1 MHELFAETIEIMLA
15 GMGGV
20 FLFLILLTI
29 AVTLLTQFF
38 SEGDASQGPNSKQ
51 ASTAAGSEAAS
62 AGDQESTTRATKL
75 AAVTVA
81 VQKYRQAR
89 ESSADQQ
96 E

>member
-1 MHELFAETIEIMLA
+1 MSELFADTFEIMLA

-20 FLFLILLTI
+20 FIFLIVLTFAVVLLTKFFPET
-29 AVTLLTQFF
+29 AVSKADQNAQ
-38 SEGDASQGPNSKQ
+38 SAAEGSTESATASD
-51 ASTAAGSEAAS
+51 TS
-62 AGDQESTTRATKL
+62 AATKL

-89 ESSADQQ
+89 GSAADQQ

>member
-1 MHELFAETIEIMLA
+1 MSELFADTFEIMLA

-20 FLFLILLTI
+20 FVFLIVLTFAVGLLTK
-29 AVTLLTQFF
+29 FF
-38 SEGDASQGPNSKQ
+38 PENTVSKTGEAQPATKNPSESETPSNASS
-51 ASTAAGSEAAS
+51 AA
-62 AGDQESTTRATKL
+62 KL

-89 ESSADQQ
+89 GSAADPK

>member
-1 MHELFAETIEIMLA
+1 MSELFADTFEIMLA

-20 FLFLILLTI
+20 FVFLIVLTFAVGLLTKLFPEI
-29 AVTLLTQFF
+29 AVAKTDETQSASKNLPE
-38 SEGDASQGPNSKQ
+38 SETPSKASS
-51 ASTAAGSEAAS
+51 AA
-62 AGDQESTTRATKL
+62 KL

-89 ESSADQQ
+89 GSAADPQ

>member
-1 MHELFAETIEIMLA
+1 MSDLFADTFEIMLA

-20 FLFLILLTI
+20 FIFLILLTF
-29 AVTLLTQFF
+29 AVGLLTKLCP
-38 SEGDASQGPNSKQ
+38 EITAPKGGVDAQTPAKETPNV
-51 ASTAAGSEAAS
+51 ASSDNAS
-62 AGDQESTTRATKL
+62 AAAKL

-89 ESSADQQ
+89 GSAADQQ